1 MNDDAFNPFAVAQAQ
16 FDAIAEKMAL
26 DPMTRGLLRVPMHEH
41 RFAVPVQ
48 MDDGSVQLFSGF
60 RVVHNDARGPA
71 WGGVRFHPMETID
84 TIRALAMWM
93 TWKTAVVDIPLGGSM
108 GGVVCDPHDLSRA
121 EQERVCRSWI
131 RRLARNL
138 GPNADVPSPDVMT
151 SAQHMTWMLDEYEA
165 INGDHRPGA
174 ITGKTIG
181 AGGSLGR
188 VESTGYGLVYVI
200 REALRELDREPGS
213 TTATVQGF
221 GTVARHAIELYQ
233 RIGGTVV
240 SVAAWDQQDNRAY
253 AFRKKDGIDLE
264 ELRGISDRMGGIDRS
279 RAADLSYDVIP
290 GEEWLAQ
297 EVDILI
303 PAAIENQITA
313 ANVDH
318 INAQV
323 KLVVEGANGP
333 TSPDAERT
341 LLERGVHVIPDLL
354 ANAGGVISSY
364 FEQVQSNANYY
375 WRLDEVLSKLDHQI
389 TSAYIAVSDIARSKN
404 LPMRDAGLA
413 IAIIR
418 VASMCLERGW
428 I

>member
-188 VESTGYGLVYVI
+188 VQSTGYGLVYVI
-200 REALRELDREPGS
+200 REALRELDREPGG
-213 TTATVQGF
+213 TTASVQGF
-221 GTVARHAIELYQ
+221 GTVAQHAVELYQ
-233 RIGGTVV
+233 RIGGTVL
-240 SVAAWDQQDNRAY
+240 SVAAWDQQDDRAY
-253 AFRKKDGIDLE
+253 AFRKQDGIDLE
-264 ELRGISDRMGGIDRS
+264 ELRGVSDRLGGIDRS
-279 RAADLSYDVIP
+279 RAADLGYEVIP
-290 GEEWLAQ
+290 GEQWLAQ

-313 ANVDH
+313 ANVDQ
-318 INAQV
+318 INPRV

-333 TSPDAERT
+333 TSPDAEHT
-341 LLERGVHVIPDLL
+341 LLDRGVHVVPDLL
-354 ANAGGVISSY
+354 ANAGGVTCSY

-389 TSAYIAVSDIARSKN
+389 TSAYIAVSELARSKD
-404 LPMRDAGLA
+404 LPMRDAALA
-413 IAIIR
+413 IAIDR
-418 VASMCLERGW
+418 VASMCRERGW